1 MDMKLHTSY
10 HSREV
15 IDKLFLHK
23 GGEGG
28 EGGREGRGGGQGS
41 KAPDV
46 RDSLA
51 HSLFI
56 CCLRLCI
63 RYCNKYEHTS

>member
-1 MDMKLHTSY
+1 MLQTDQMDMKLHTSY

-28 EGGREGRGGGQGS
+28 REGRGAG
-41 KAPDV
+41 V
-46 RDSLA
+46 
-51 HSLFI
+51 
-56 CCLRLCI
+56 
-63 RYCNKYEHTS
+63 